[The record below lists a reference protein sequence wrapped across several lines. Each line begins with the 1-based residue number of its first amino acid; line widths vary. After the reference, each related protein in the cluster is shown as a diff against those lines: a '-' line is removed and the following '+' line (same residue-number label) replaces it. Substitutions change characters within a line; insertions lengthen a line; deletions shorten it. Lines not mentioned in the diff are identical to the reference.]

1 MGGSNDALA
10 AAGVAGGVAGGDN
23 SGNNEMTSV
32 ADPFFSQTQGDHHRQ
47 ESGDSGLGEYMSLCY

>member
-10 AAGVAGGVAGGDN
+10 AVGVAGGVAGGDN

-47 ESGDSGLGEYMSLCY
+47 ESGDSGLGES